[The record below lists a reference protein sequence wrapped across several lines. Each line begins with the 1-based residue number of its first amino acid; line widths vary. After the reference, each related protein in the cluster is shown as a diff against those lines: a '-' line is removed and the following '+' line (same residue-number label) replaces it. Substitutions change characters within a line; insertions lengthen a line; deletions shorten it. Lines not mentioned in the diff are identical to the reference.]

1 MGDTNALFNKQ
12 IEEQLQK
19 IKKNI
24 EKKLELEKKQI
35 LEKIKERKIFYD
47 ILDKKRNIPN
57 IKLRGLPSGMNSLIN
72 PILFCLANLDIIA
85 EFILSDKKQ
94 EILDKFPDNNNFIR
108 NFNDFMVNIRDNNI
122 LSPNFDNMHKYLQ
135 TNMKETYKSQ
145 DPKYIINSF
154 LSALDIEINL
164 AKVDNRNK
172 FSNLIQDYFSFTLIT
187 TKNCIQDNVSIK
199 LKEEKKYIID
209 LFLRE
214 SVLSSAAEFGD
225 NFRDFL
231 LPQDANDNFKEV
243 CPKCKKKMNLGKS
256 VENLKKYLIININ
269 REKESKDL
277 IKFKYS
283 SLKLKGSDNKDY
295 NFKLIL
301 ALCDINISSENI
313 EQNELTKINEKNGTN
328 FKIFFKNL
336 INLF

>member
-1 MGDTNALFNKQ
+1 MDDTNALFNKQ

-47 ILDKKRNIPN
+47 KLDKKRNIPN

-108 NFNDFMVNIRDNNI
+108 NFNDLMVDIRDNNI

-145 DPKYIINSF
+145 VPKYIII
-154 LSALDIEINL
+154 L
-164 AKVDNRNK
+164 
-172 FSNLIQDYFSFTLIT
+172 FSY
-187 TKNCIQDNVSIK
+187 
-199 LKEEKKYIID
+199 
-209 LFLRE
+209 
-214 SVLSSAAEFGD
+214 
-225 NFRDFL
+225 
-231 LPQDANDNFKEV
+231 
-243 CPKCKKKMNLGKS
+243 
-256 VENLKKYLIININ
+256 
-269 REKESKDL
+269 
-277 IKFKYS
+277 
-283 SLKLKGSDNKDY
+283 
-295 NFKLIL
+295 
-301 ALCDINISSENI
+301 
-313 EQNELTKINEKNGTN
+313 
-328 FKIFFKNL
+328 
-336 INLF
+336 